1 MLSAKFCLLVV
12 SSLPAVLLLY
22 LNIKWSLLVD
32 YVSFLTGPAL
42 PSTYDYIVVG
52 SGSAGSVVAG
62 RLAEAGRSVLLV
74 EAGGP
79 APGLAHVPAVAGML
93 QLGDLDWRYKTVR

>member
-1 MLSAKFCLLVV
+1 MSVKLFLLVV
-12 SSLPAVLLLY
+12 TSLPTILLLS
-22 LNIKWSLLVD
+22 LAVKWSLLVD

-62 RLAEAGRSVLLV
+62 GSV
-74 EAGGP
+74 
-79 APGLAHVPAVAGML
+79 VA
-93 QLGDLDWRYKTVR
+93 